1 MVSHPGTTGCFFY
14 YSSLQTGDQWALET
28 WLRNPFEDVSDK
40 ELVILAQTSSS
51 AFKPLVDR
59 YWRRLYTF
67 IKRLYFFQHEDIQ
80 DILQDAFI
88 KAYRHLHS
96 YDPSYAF
103 STWMYQITRN
113 CAIDA
118 LRKKRTQPTQVSLED
133 EDMEHLFLAADEQHA
148 HVLQADTAQLK
159 QLIQDLPLKYRE
171 ALTLRYLEERTYE
184 EMVDILKKPK
194 GTIASL
200 VNRARALVQTDATKR
215 GIQLYG

>member
-1 MVSHPGTTGCFFY
+1 M
-14 YSSLQTGDQWALET
+14 
-28 WLRNPFEDVSDK
+28 
-40 ELVILAQTSSS
+40 
-51 AFKPLVDR
+51 VDR